1 MTNSTCMWNLKY
13 DTNKPIYDIKTDS
26 QTRKTDLWLL
36 TGMGQKRIES
46 LGLADANYFI
56 YRLDK
61 QQRFNYI
68 AQGTIFNIL

>member
-1 MTNSTCMWNLKY
+1 MAADRDGTE
-13 DTNKPIYDIKTDS
+13 
-26 QTRKTDLWLL
+26 
-36 TGMGQKRIES
+36 RIES

>member
-13 DTNKPIYDIKTDS
+13 DTKKPIYDIKTDS
-26 QTRKTDLWLL
+26 QTWKTDLWLL
-36 TGMGQKRIES
+36 TGMEQIRIES

-61 QQRFNYI
+61 QQRSNCI